1 MSGQTVDKTLDK
13 TNAACGAFFIFCGA
27 LFAFQALSVDLGT
40 WLKIGP
46 GGLPLALSIVL
57 VLLGG
62 IILFQSFGS
71 VGEPIGRLAWRGMV
85 FILLSP
91 IIFGLTVRGLG
102 FVGAVF
108 ITALIACFASF
119 KMTPVYAISLSI
131 LLTIF
136 STLVF
141 SYGLGLPFERFGPWI
156 RF

>member
-1 MSGQTVDKTLDK
+1 MTIDR

-27 LFAFQALSVDLGT
+27 LFAQQALSVDLGT

-46 GGLPLALSIVL
+46 GGLPLALSILLVVL
-57 VLLGG
+57 GLVILL
-62 IILFQSFGS
+62 QSFRTE
-71 VGEPIGRLAWRGMV
+71 GEPIGRLAWRGMV
-85 FILLSP
+85 FILIAP
-91 IIFGLTVRGLG
+91 IVFGLTVRGLG

-108 ITALIACFASF
+108 ITALIASFASF
-119 KMTPVYAISLSI
+119 KMTPVYAIGLAI
-131 LLTIF
+131 VLTIF